1 MEYTHKHTDKLRKK
15 GKKGGREEGRKIS
28 DGYQCLRNTFKTRPR
43 WDFPCSPMV
52 KTLYLQWG
60 GQRFDPW

>member
-15 GKKGGREEGRKIS
+15 GTKGGREEGGKIS
-28 DGYQCLRNTFKTRPR
+28 DGYQSHQGGTSLA
-43 WDFPCSPMV
+43 V
-52 KTLYLQWG
+52 QWG